1 MIKTVYKKIIILMID
16 DVQIKKKHTRQP
28 PCTRVDYIYSSTSAM
43 VGNINT
49 NKIYQYTHTLE

>member
-16 DVQIKKKHTRQP
+16 DVQIKKKHRRQP
-28 PCTRVDYIYSSTSAM
+28 PCVRAYYIYSSTSAM

-49 NKIYQYTHTLE
+49 NKIYS